1 LSVLVG
7 IAVTEDYFEGCK
19 LCLEYGGD
27 IAVGEAKDK
36 MVAGLGGR
44 YKGMSNKIR
53 KLLKKWK

>member
-1 LSVLVG
+1 
-7 IAVTEDYFEGCK
+7 
-19 LCLEYGGD
+19 LEYGGD